1 MADTEV
7 LDILLVEDNESHAE
21 LVIDCLTENHLA
33 RTIYHAGDGREA
45 LDYLFHQGRYC
56 EVSSSP
62 RPQVIL
68 LDLRLPKVD
77 GLDVLKAVK
86 GDAELHSI
94 PVVVLS
100 SSSNS
105 NDVDAA
111 YRLNANSYL
120 TKPVSFQD
128 FSSLL
133 SSFGDYWLNRNHV
146 SQT

>member
-1 MADTEV
+1 MDNTEV

-21 LVIDCLTENHLA
+21 LVIDCLRESHLA
-33 RTIYHAGDGREA
+33 RTIYHAGDD
-45 LDYLFHQGRYC
+45 L
-56 EVSSSP
+56 SSSP

-86 GDAELHSI
+86 EDASLQSI

-100 SSSNS
+100 SSASCR
-105 NDVDAA
+105 DIDAA

-133 SSFGDYWLNRNHV
+133 NSFGNYWLNLNQA
-146 SQT
+146 SDACTKEPDN